1 MEIQLT
7 DFENAAFVV
16 FVVLL
21 SRVILGLELNMYI
34 PISKLDENMGR
45 AQKRDAVLKEKFWFR
60 SNLFPPDIITPSTEV
75 DPEIEEMSVY
85 EILCGKGGTF
95 PGLIPLCKTYLDF
108 IGCDSITRT
117 HVDKY
122 LTFLCE
128 RASGKL
134 MTNAAW
140 IRQYIQT
147 HPDYCQDSR
156 IPHTTAYDLLI
167 ACKEIGEG
175 LRHEPRLIG
184 EDNRIPVIRPGMNPF
199 QSSKNQHT
207 TDRDLMSAAR
217 TACRQ
222 IGEQCGNN
230 PPRKSCRQV
239 LLKTYIQRAMEKRE
253 RSANEL
259 LQTKIDEMEKLKDEI
274 DKIVESID
282 MIRTSSERIEIT
294 VSRSNSPTD
303 LATQA

>member
-1 MEIQLT
+1 
-7 DFENAAFVV
+7 
-16 FVVLL
+16 
-21 SRVILGLELNMYI
+21 
-34 PISKLDENMGR
+34 
-45 AQKRDAVLKEKFWFR
+45 
-60 SNLFPPDIITPSTEV
+60 
-75 DPEIEEMSVY
+75 
-85 EILCGKGGTF
+85 
-95 PGLIPLCKTYLDF
+95 
-108 IGCDSITRT
+108 
-117 HVDKY
+117 
-122 LTFLCE
+122 
-128 RASGKL
+128 
-134 MTNAAW
+134 
-140 IRQYIQT
+140 
-147 HPDYCQDSR
+147 
-156 IPHTTAYDLLI
+156 
-167 ACKEIGEG
+167 
-175 LRHEPRLIG
+175 
-184 EDNRIPVIRPGMNPF
+184 MNPF